1 MESIPKASQ
10 DNSHNYLPF
19 HHDCSILV
27 EQSPQFDLRNIN
39 HISRVITWINLGLQ
53 PDKELLLNLLQQLL
67 SPSAHMRLSR
77 GLATRCWPS
86 EHRFL
91 HRPSVSFLPLNRH
104 HSPHHRPL
112 PFPRTSTVSSVLPSR
127 SNFSTQASLRISV
140 TTMDESIKQHYLADS
155 PPTVV
160 RLEVKQ
166 HFDKLQDPKL
176 RKYAHYISRFV
187 FVLLVL
193 CEYR

>member
-1 MESIPKASQ
+1 MTVYNSIP
-10 DNSHNYLPF
+10 
-19 HHDCSILV
+19 V
-27 EQSPQFDLRNIN
+27 EQSPQFGLRNIN
-39 HISRVITWINLGLQ
+39 HISSGITWISLGVQ
-53 PDKELLLNLLQQLL
+53 PDEKELLLNLLQRLL

-91 HRPSVSFLPLNRH
+91 HRPSVSILPLNRH
-104 HSPHHRPL
+104 HSPHSYHRPL
-112 PFPRTSTVSSVLPSR
+112 PALFPVLPSR
-127 SNFSTQASLRISV
+127 SNISTQTSLRTLV
-140 TTMDESIKQHYLADS
+140 TMMDENIKQHYLADS

-187 FVLLVL
+187 LVLLVH